1 MNAPRSVL
9 GVLSIILLGLVGARA
24 QSTQLSTSVAPGSRV
39 LVMPFV
45 LKADPPGS
53 SSAAG
58 AAWIGEAA
66 AMLIGDELDARGLT
80 TVARDERVEAFDRL
94 QLPLLSPLTRATT
107 IRVGELLGASDII
120 VGEIQAG
127 PRLAVRARLIRLAT
141 GEQLADVQDEGDPAK
156 LTPLFERVAGT
167 LARASGRPLPSEP
180 NRRPDL
186 PPDVLENYIKGL
198 MSVAP
203 ATRQRF
209 LEAAYHGARRD
220 GRVLLALWHVYTDQ
234 AQYAKALAS
243 AKSVGPDSPDAR
255 QARFLAALSLIDLNR
270 LDEAFT
276 ALGELQA
283 EQAAPALSS
292 ALGIV
297 QLRRGSAVPLSAAAY
312 FTRAV
317 EGAPE
322 NTDYLFNLGYAYAL
336 AHDAAPALVWLREA
350 VRVDATDA
358 DAHFVMSAVLA
369 GSGRTV
375 EAQRELDLAKL
386 LGTERA
392 LAPGAPRDKV
402 PARWERVPSAID
414 TTSGDRA
421 ASIRNPGQR
430 EQQEI
435 ATFHLEAARRLIA
448 AQKEREAVDE
458 LRRAVYLSPYQD
470 EPHLLLGRAY
480 ERSGRI
486 SDAIDEFK
494 VALWCRESADAHAAL
509 AGALLASGDR
519 TGARR
524 EAERAIALRPDV
536 PNARAILEKT
546 R

>member
-1 MNAPRSVL
+1 MTARRSVL
-9 GVLSIILLGLVGARA
+9 VVVGIILLGLVGARA
-24 QSTQLSTSVAPGSRV
+24 QSTQLSASVAPGSRV
-39 LVMPFV
+39 LVMPFIV
-45 LKADPPGS
+45 KADLPGPA
-53 SSAAG
+53 SAAG

-66 AMLIGDELDARGLT
+66 AMLIADELDARGLT

-107 IRVGELLGASDII
+107 IRVGELLGASDVI

-127 PRLAVRARLIRLAT
+127 TRLAVRARLIRLAT
-141 GEQLADVQDEGDPAK
+141 GEQLTDVQDAADASEMAS
-156 LTPLFERVAGT
+156 LFERVAGT
-167 LARASGRPLPSEP
+167 LAGASGRPLPAEP
-180 NRRPDL
+180 RRRPDL

-198 MSVAP
+198 LSVAP
-203 ATRQRF
+203 PTRQRF

-243 AKSVGPDSPDAR
+243 AKSVAPDSPDGR
-255 QARFLAALSLIDLNR
+255 QARFLAALSLIELNR
-270 LDEAFT
+270 FDEAFA
-276 ALGELQA
+276 ALADLQT
-283 EQAAPALSS
+283 EQAAPAVSS

-297 QLRRGSAVPLSAAAY
+297 QLRRGSAPPLSAASY

-317 EGAPE
+317 EAAPQ
-322 NTDYLFNLGYAYAL
+322 NTDYLFNLGYTYAL
-336 AHDAAPALVWLREA
+336 AHDAARALVWLREA

-369 GSGRTV
+369 GSGKTV

-386 LGTERA
+386 LGTQRA
-392 LAPGAPRDKV
+392 LAPGTPRDKV
-402 PARWERVPSAID
+402 PAGWERLPTTID
-414 TTSGDRA
+414 ATSGDRA

-480 ERSGRI
+480 ERSGRV

-494 VALWCRESADAHAAL
+494 VALWCRESADAHVAL

-524 EAERAIALRPDV
+524 EAERAVALQPDV
-536 PNARAILEKT
+536 ANGRAILEKT